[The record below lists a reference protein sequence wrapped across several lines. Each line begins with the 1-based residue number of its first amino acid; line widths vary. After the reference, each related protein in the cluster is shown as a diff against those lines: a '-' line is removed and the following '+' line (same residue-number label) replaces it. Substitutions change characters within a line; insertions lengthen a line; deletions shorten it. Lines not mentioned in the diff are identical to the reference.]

1 MRRPSQ
7 SPSQREVRVLLTST
21 GRRRVGAI
29 TNTTNS
35 QIHFQLEVGVHHLL
49 FGLPALLLPATPRQ
63 DPLSALPAR
72 LRLSSCP
79 APRQARPV
87 VLRRQGEQVVL
98 EPAVLLLPLR
108 VSPPPSSPDPPA
120 TPAPPPSV
128 LRGPPPL
135 MSTSLGPPPRAL
147 PPALAL
153 EMPLAVAAVEASSC
167 DKTYQADISGR
178 HIRQTY
184 TAGI

>member
-1 MRRPSQ
+1 MCRPSQ
-7 SPSQREVRVLLTST
+7 MPSQREIRVLLTST

-29 TNTTNS
+29 QNTTNS
-35 QIHFQLEVGVHHLL
+35 QIHFQLEIRVHHLL
-49 FGLPALLLPATPRQ
+49 FGLSALLLPATPRQ

-108 VSPPPSSPDPPA
+108 VSPPPLFP
-120 TPAPPPSV
+120 
-128 LRGPPPL
+128 R
-135 MSTSLGPPPRAL
+135 PPRAAR
-147 PPALAL
+147 PA
-153 EMPLAVAAVEASSC
+153 PL
-167 DKTYQADISGR
+167 G
-178 HIRQTY
+178 
-184 TAGI
+184 TAGPAPADVNVARPTAQGAAARTRT